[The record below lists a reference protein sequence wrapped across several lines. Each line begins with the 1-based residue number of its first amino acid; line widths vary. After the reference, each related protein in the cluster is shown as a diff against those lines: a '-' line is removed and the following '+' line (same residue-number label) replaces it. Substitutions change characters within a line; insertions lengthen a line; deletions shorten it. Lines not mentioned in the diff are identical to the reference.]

1 MSAKRSQG
9 LRVVKILNH
18 SIVHAVNTGLANC
31 VQKKSRTL
39 FFLTGSCGSL
49 PVKLIQS
56 APYFMENQELE
67 YRALKILEQ
76 HPDLTQRQLSAAL
89 GVSLGK
95 TNYVLKSLIDVG
107 WVKLDNFQKS
117 DNKWGY
123 AYLLTP
129 TGVAEKAAITVR
141 FLKRKKQEYNDL
153 QVEIAKLQQEIQ
165 QQKQTQAQNDQWVC
179 KLQATIFMASE
190 RHL

>member
-1 MSAKRSQG
+1 M
-9 LRVVKILNH
+9 I
-18 SIVHAVNTGLANC
+18 
-31 VQKKSRTL
+31 
-39 FFLTGSCGSL
+39 
-49 PVKLIQS
+49 
-56 APYFMENQELE
+56 NQELE

-76 HPDLTQRQLSAAL
+76 RPDLTQRQLSEAL

-129 TGVAEKAAITVR
+129 TGMTEKAAITLR
-141 FLKRKKQEYNDL
+141 FLKKKQQEHNDL
-153 QVEIAKLQQEIQ
+153 QVEIARLQREVQ
-165 QQKQTQAQNDQWVC
+165 Q
-179 KLQATIFMASE
+179 LSLIHISE
-190 RHL
+190 PTRPY

>member
-1 MSAKRSQG
+1 M
-9 LRVVKILNH
+9 
-18 SIVHAVNTGLANC
+18 T
-31 VQKKSRTL
+31 
-39 FFLTGSCGSL
+39 
-49 PVKLIQS
+49 
-56 APYFMENQELE
+56 NQELE

-76 HPDLTQRQLSAAL
+76 QPELTQRQLSEAL

-129 TGVAEKAAITVR
+129 MGVTEKAAITLR
-141 FLKRKKQEYNDL
+141 FLKRKKQEYDDL
-153 QVEIAKLQQEIQ
+153 QIEIAQLQKEVQVQQELQQDLQQEIQ
-165 QQKQTQAQNDQWVC
+165 QQQ
-179 KLQATIFMASE
+179 
-190 RHL
+190 